1 MSVHSGRRS
10 RHLLPPEIAFKQL
23 SRQITLKPAPSF
35 GRAVAMS
42 LLGVIVG
49 TIITTLGIFNKQ
61 TIWIILGFV
70 VMILSILG
78 LGWTVYS

>member
-1 MSVHSGRRS
+1 
-10 RHLLPPEIAFKQL
+10 
-23 SRQITLKPAPSF
+23 
-35 GRAVAMS
+35 MS